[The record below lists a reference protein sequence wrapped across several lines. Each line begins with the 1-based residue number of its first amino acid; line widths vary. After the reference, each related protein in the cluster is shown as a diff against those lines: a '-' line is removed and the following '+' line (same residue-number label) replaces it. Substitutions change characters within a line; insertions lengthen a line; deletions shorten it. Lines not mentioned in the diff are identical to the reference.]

1 MPSDYLTTPRRVEA
15 RGNLVWLSLASCC
28 HHHFGWS
35 SDLHPLLLED
45 RVGSECCTVAALI
58 SAQIMC
64 YQVSTTKKNKN
75 IKIDLIW
82 LDCEDVINLLL
93 NVSLFD
99 SLHVKAILL
108 LDDHAATNCIDQT
121 SN

>member
-1 MPSDYLTTPRRVEA
+1 
-15 RGNLVWLSLASCC
+15 
-28 HHHFGWS
+28 
-35 SDLHPLLLED
+35 
-45 RVGSECCTVAALI
+45 
-58 SAQIMC
+58 MC